1 MLNKK
6 LMQIQMVNPSES
18 LDENKP
24 RYMQNTKS
32 SHNLLNYLENT
43 RSEHF
48 ATILKAYETNKMTA
62 EEANDLLIC
71 RHKKITK
78 HMLDQARDASE
89 GRETV
94 KIIQKIKTA

>member
-6 LMQIQMVNPSES
+6 LMQIHQPSDKI
-18 LDENKP
+18 DENKP

-32 SHNLLNYLENT
+32 SSKLLNYLENS

-48 ATILKAYETNKMTA
+48 STIVKAYESNKMTA

-71 RHKKITK
+71 RQKKITQ

-89 GRETV
+89 GRET
-94 KIIQKIKTA
+94 I